1 MAQLPQLS
9 QEMRS
14 TQVLARFCLR
24 MVILAVFAMF
34 GSFGFA
40 RGLAALLA
48 ISIVFSAVV
57 AVIKRERPL
66 DGILNHWDEAL
77 ACAALFCLV
86 HTFGDLGVGALAPA

>member
-1 MAQLPQLS
+1 LAQLPQLS

-14 TQVLARFCLR
+14 TQVLVRFCLR
-24 MVILAVFAMF
+24 MIILAVFATF

-40 RGLAALLA
+40 HSLAALLA
-48 ISIVFSAVV
+48 MSIIFSVVV

-77 ACAALFCLV
+77 TCAALFCLV
-86 HTFGDLGVGALAPA
+86 HTFSELGLGALAPV

>member
-1 MAQLPQLS
+1 
-9 QEMRS
+9 MRS
-14 TQVLARFCLR
+14 TQVLVRFCLR
-24 MVILAVFAMF
+24 MIILALFATF

-40 RGLAALLA
+40 RSIAALLTM
-48 ISIVFSAVV
+48 SIIFSVVV

-86 HTFGDLGVGALAPA
+86 HTFSDFGLGALAPA

>member
-1 MAQLPQLS
+1 
-9 QEMRS
+9 MRS

-24 MVILAVFAMF
+24 MVILAVFATF

-40 RGLAALLA
+40 RSIAALLA
-48 ISIVFSAVV
+48 MSIVFSVV
-57 AVIKRERPL
+57 VGVIKRERPL

-86 HTFGDLGVGALAPA
+86 HTFSDLGLGALAPA

>member
-1 MAQLPQLS
+1 
-9 QEMRS
+9 MRS
-14 TQVLARFCLR
+14 TQALVRFALR
-24 MVILAVFAMF
+24 MVILAIFATF

-40 RGLAALLA
+40 RSIAALLA
-48 ISIVFSAVV
+48 MSIVFSVVV

-86 HTFGDLGVGALAPA
+86 HTFSDLGLGALAPA

>member
-1 MAQLPQLS
+1 
-9 QEMRS
+9 MRS
-14 TQVLARFCLR
+14 TQALVRFALR
-24 MVILAVFAMF
+24 MVILAIFATF

-40 RGLAALLA
+40 RSLAVLLA
-48 ISIVFSAVV
+48 MSIVFSVVV

-86 HTFGDLGVGALAPA
+86 HTFSDLGLGALAPA

>member
-14 TQVLARFCLR
+14 TQALVRFALR
-24 MVILAVFAMF
+24 MVILAIFATF

-40 RGLAALLA
+40 RSIAALLA
-48 ISIVFSAVV
+48 MSIVFSVVV
-57 AVIKRERPL
+57 AVIKRERLL

-86 HTFGDLGVGALAPA
+86 HTFSDLGLGALAPA

>member
-1 MAQLPQLS
+1 LAQLPQLS

-14 TQVLARFCLR
+14 TQALVRFALR
-24 MVILAVFAMF
+24 MVILAIFATF

-40 RGLAALLA
+40 RSIAALLA
-48 ISIVFSAVV
+48 MSIVFSVVV

-86 HTFGDLGVGALAPA
+86 HTFSDLGLGALAPA

>member
-1 MAQLPQLS
+1 
-9 QEMRS
+9 MRS
-14 TQVLARFCLR
+14 TQALVRFALR
-24 MVILAVFAMF
+24 MVILAIFATF

-40 RGLAALLA
+40 RSIAALLA
-48 ISIVFSAVV
+48 MSIVFSVVV

-86 HTFGDLGVGALAPA
+86 HTFGDLGLGALAPA

>member
-1 MAQLPQLS
+1 
-9 QEMRS
+9 MRS
-14 TQVLARFCLR
+14 SQVLVRFCLR
-24 MVILAVFAMF
+24 MVILALFATF

-48 ISIVFSAVV
+48 MSIIFSVVV
-57 AVIKRERPL
+57 ALIKRERPL

-86 HTFGDLGVGALAPA
+86 HTFSELGLGTLAPV

>member
-1 MAQLPQLS
+1 
-9 QEMRS
+9 MRS
-14 TQVLARFCLR
+14 TQVVARFVLR
-24 MVILAVFAMF
+24 LIILAVFATF

-48 ISIVFSAVV
+48 MSIVFSVVV

-77 ACAALFCLV
+77 ACAALYCLV
-86 HTFGDLGVGALAPA
+86 HALSDLGPGALAPA